1 MGRVINF
8 DGPLSDEDKEYL
20 RSRGRG
26 HEIDA
31 NDRQFGEGGE
41 GADPVNVKYDLAARE
56 AADYDVGGA
65 PLPGRVLDHDTGRVI
80 PLSEFT
86 DGSPDEGD
94 VDDDI
99 VEEVEA
105 LNVAELKARLNKEK
119 VEFPSN
125 ANKADLQDALAIHL
139 HDKRHPPA
147 E

>member
-1 MGRVINF
+1 MGRVIDFNA
-8 DGPLSDEDKEYL
+8 PLSDEDKEYL
-20 RSRGRG
+20 QSRGRG

-31 NDRQFGEGGE
+31 NERQFAEGGE
-41 GADPVNVKYDLAARE
+41 GADPVNQKYNLAERE

-80 PLSEFT
+80 PLSDFS

-105 LNVAELKARLNKEK
+105 LNVSELKARLDKEK
-119 VEFPSN
+119 VAYESN
-125 ANKADLQDALAIHL
+125 AKKADLQDALAIHL
-139 HDKRHPPA
+139 HDKRHG
-147 E
+147 